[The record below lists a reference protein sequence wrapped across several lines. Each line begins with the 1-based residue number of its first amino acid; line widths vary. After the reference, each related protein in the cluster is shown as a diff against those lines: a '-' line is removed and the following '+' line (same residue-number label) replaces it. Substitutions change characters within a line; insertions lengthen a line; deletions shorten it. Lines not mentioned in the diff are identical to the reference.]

1 MTLRQIPQDFTTS
14 NTKKALRSLLN
25 GDYSMSTASNTAI
38 IGSGFIGRAWAI
50 SFARA
55 GCAVRLWDHV
65 DGAAMAAI
73 EYIAGVLGDMEQN
86 DLLNGQ
92 TSATVLARITAAQT
106 LEEALA
112 EATHIQENTPEV
124 LDTKIAIFKMLD
136 AAARTDAVIASS
148 TSALLPSRFTE
159 HLKGRHRCLVVHPI
173 NPPYL
178 IPAVEV
184 VPAPWTSQETVDRT
198 RKFLVDAGHAPLVM
212 KRELDGF
219 IMNRMQ
225 GALLEEAFRLV
236 ADGYATVEDVDIGI
250 RDGLALRWSFMGP
263 FETIDLNAPGGVRDF
278 VARYQGMYINMF
290 PQMQRRVDWA
300 GPVLDTIEPERRKL
314 LPESELQNRQM
325 WRDKRLMAL
334 AAHKR
339 RAAKDIGK

>member
-1 MTLRQIPQDFTTS
+1 
-14 NTKKALRSLLN
+14 
-25 GDYSMSTASNTAI
+25 MSKPSEAPVNTAI
-38 IGSGFIGRAWAI
+38 VGSGFIGRAWAI

-55 GCAVRLWDHV
+55 GSTVRLWDQA
-65 DGAAMAAI
+65 DGAADKAI
-73 EYIAGVLGDMEQN
+73 AYIAGVLDDLEAN

-92 TSATVLARITAAQT
+92 TPATVLSRISPAPT

-112 EATHIQENTPEV
+112 EASHVQENTPEV
-124 LDTKIAIFKMLD
+124 LDIKIKVFQRLD
-136 AAARTDAVIASS
+136 AVARPDAILASS

-159 HLKGRHRCLVVHPI
+159 GLKGRGRCLVVHPI

-178 IPAVEV
+178 IPAAEV
-184 VPAPWTSQETVDRT
+184 VPAPWTTPETVERT
-198 RKFLVDAGHAPLVM
+198 RRFLVAAGHAPLVM
-212 KRELDGF
+212 KKELDGF

-236 ADGYATVEDVDIGI
+236 ADGYASVEDVDIGI

-263 FETIDLNAPGGVRDF
+263 FETIDLNAPGGVRDYCE
-278 VARYQGMYINMF
+278 RYQGIYSNIF
-290 PQMQRRVDWA
+290 PQMLRRVDWA
-300 GPVLDTIEPERRKL
+300 GPVMDTIEPERRQRV
-314 LPESELQNRQM
+314 PADRLQDRQV

-339 RAAKDIGK
+339 RAARDIGD